1 MEHCKIYDKYNFL
14 ISKQVSLGSVSE
26 SMETIAIGFFVSIMF
41 PILILGA
48 EWTIILIKIPKIK
61 YKIYPFSGLIV
72 LFFAFLYGYILAI
85 LGFYFYYLIHR
96 RNMIKNFDRRMQMLT
111 HSWERLTRLMSMQKK
126 SLNTRNWWMKLHTT

>member
-1 MEHCKIYDKYNFL
+1 MKELIKKESVGPVEHCKIYDKYNFL

-72 LFFAFLYGYILAI
+72 LFFCFSLWVYFSNFGVLFLL
-85 LGFYFYYLIHR
+85 
-96 RNMIKNFDRRMQMLT
+96 FD
-111 HSWERLTRLMSMQKK
+111 S
-126 SLNTRNWWMKLHTT
+126 